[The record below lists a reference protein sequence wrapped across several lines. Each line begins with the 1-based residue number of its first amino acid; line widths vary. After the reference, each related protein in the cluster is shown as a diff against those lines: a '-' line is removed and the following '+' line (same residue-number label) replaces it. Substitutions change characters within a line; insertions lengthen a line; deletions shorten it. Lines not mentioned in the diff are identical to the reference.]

1 MEKKLK
7 KTYKD
12 SNKSSLVSS
21 LALSTILLG
30 GCASYPVNPPLQQI
44 NEETGYRLATR
55 TLGPKNS
62 DELFV
67 VMALSGGG
75 TRAAALDYGV
85 FEYLDRVRFGDD
97 QRSLLDE
104 VDAISSSSGSTR
116 RYFTDALLPE
126 CSHNAL

>member
-12 SNKSSLVSS
+12 SYKSSLVC
-21 LALSTILLG
+21 LPVLSAILLG
-30 GCASYPVNPPLQQI
+30 GCASYPVNPPLQQL

-62 DELFV
+62 DDLFV

-75 TRAAALDYGV
+75 KHAAAL
-85 FEYLDRVRFGDD
+85 
-97 QRSLLDE
+97 
-104 VDAISSSSGSTR
+104 
-116 RYFTDALLPE
+116 LPK